1 MTARFT
7 ASALIRQIATDELYG
22 LAANPLPGAGL
33 LGCSGLG

>member
-22 LAANPLPGAGL
+22 LAANPLPEVAVR
-33 LGCSGLG
+33 GCSGLG